1 MKQGGVMVC
10 CLWLL
15 QSCATGR
22 PDHFYILTAQPAE
35 MSEKRTAPGTPVWLS
50 VTLPSPVDRP
60 EMVFNT
66 GADGI
71 AVFEHERWA
80 APLSDLFAQTIAR
93 DLERRRADLLVAG
106 RSDAHLGA
114 AAFKVTVDVVQ
125 VSLIKGG
132 HASIET
138 HWRILDVRTGKDTTG
153 GDVFGAATKEDSY
166 AAAAQALSD
175 CLGLL
180 ADRLAAQLAAQLAA
194 PLATG

>member
-1 MKQGGVMVC
+1 MTRGSLLLC

-15 QSCATGR
+15 QACATSR

-35 MSEKRTAPGTPVWLS
+35 MSAKRTAPGTPVWLS

-60 EMVFNT
+60 EMVFNS
-66 GADGI
+66 GADGV

-80 APLSDLFAQTIAR
+80 APLSDLFAQTLAR

-106 RSDAHLGA
+106 RSDGRWGA
-114 AAFKVTVDVVQ
+114 AAFKVTIDVVQ
-125 VSLIKGG
+125 LSVFKGG
-132 HASIET
+132 RASIET

-153 GDVFGAATKEDSY
+153 GDVFGAVSKEDSY

-180 ADRLAAQLAAQLAA
+180 ADRLAVQLAA
-194 PLATG
+194 G